1 MTEFNFLNNKAD
13 SNESPK
19 PPTPNV
25 SEQQTNTDNPQSQVD
40 DLPF

>member
-1 MTEFNFLNNKAD
+1 MNP
-13 SNESPK
+13 PK
-19 PPTPNV
+19 PPTPNF